1 MNTLIKITKQ
11 LKFILLAILVIISIT
26 FLQAAKKDD
35 ELYLK
40 VVYPSIN
47 STIYANSTFFIGS
60 TNPDALLTINNQPVK
75 IWPNG
80 AFVQVVDLK
89 QGNNRFILKSRLN
102 NEQKNLGY
110 FLKSRKF
117 YGSGNTRITAIKP
130 VTAQIINNKS
140 IARLT
145 PDGDRL
151 APLSKGTKLYLTARY
166 GSNYRFKMGQA
177 GHGWIQAKDIRFSGS
192 KQIPSSQINGIF
204 TRYDDNEF
212 IIKIP
217 LSQKLPVNI
226 EQPSGSEMNLTFY
239 GAQKSFDNFPY
250 TSEDPFIKEMNWTQV
265 YKDTFQ
271 LIIRTNSDHFWGY
284 DYGYENNHF
293 VLKLRKPPVI
303 DKNSPLNGKTITL
316 DPGHGGDE
324 KGSVGPTG
332 IPEKDINLK
341 ISEYLKE
348 ELEKS
353 GARVITTRNTDKFL
367 GLYDRVDI
375 ANNNN
380 SQILLSIHNNA
391 LPDGKDPYIEHGTS
405 TYYYHNQSL
414 PLAITL
420 QKSMLKELGLKDLGV
435 FNRSFALTRPHK
447 PLAVLVEIGF
457 MIHPEEYMLLTQNE
471 FQRKAAHSLYL
482 GLEEFFRDS
491 K

>member
-1 MNTLIKITKQ
+1 MNILIKITKH
-11 LKFILLAILVIISIT
+11 LKFILLAIFVIISVT

-47 STIYANSTFFIGS
+47 SIIYASSTFFIGS

-75 IWPNG
+75 VWPNG
-80 AFVQVVDLK
+80 AFVQVVNLK
-89 QGNNRFILKSRLN
+89 QGNNRFILKSRLG

-117 YGSGNTRITAIKP
+117 YGAGNARITAIKP
-130 VTAQIINNKS
+130 ITAQIINNKAV
-140 IARLT
+140 ARLT

-151 APLSKGTKLYLTARY
+151 APLSKGTELYLTARS
-166 GSNYRFKMGQA
+166 GSNYRYKMGNSY
-177 GHGWIQAKDIRFSGS
+177 GWIQAKDIRFSGLR
-192 KQIPSSQINGIF
+192 QIPSSQINEIF
-204 TRYDDNEF
+204 TKSDNNEF
-212 IIKIP
+212 TVKIP
-217 LSQKLPVNI
+217 LSKKLPVNL

-250 TSEDPFIKEMNWTQV
+250 TSEDVFIKEMNWTQV

-271 LIIRTNSDHFWGY
+271 LVIRTNSDHFWGY
-284 DYGYENNHF
+284 DYGYESNHF
-293 VLKLRKPPVI
+293 VLKLKKPPVVN
-303 DKNSPLNGKTITL
+303 KESPLNGKIITL
-316 DPGHGGDE
+316 DAGHGGQE

-341 ISEYLKE
+341 ISEYLRE

-353 GARVITTRNTDKFL
+353 GAKVITTRNTDKFL

-414 PLAITL
+414 PLAIIL
-420 QKSMLKELGLKDLGV
+420 QKSMLKELGLKDLGILD
-435 FNRSFALTRPHK
+435 RSFALTRPHES
-447 PLAVLVEIGF
+447 LAVLVEVGF
-457 MIHPEEYMLLTQNE
+457 MIHPEEYMLLTQDE

-482 GLEEFFRDS
+482 GLEEFFRNS